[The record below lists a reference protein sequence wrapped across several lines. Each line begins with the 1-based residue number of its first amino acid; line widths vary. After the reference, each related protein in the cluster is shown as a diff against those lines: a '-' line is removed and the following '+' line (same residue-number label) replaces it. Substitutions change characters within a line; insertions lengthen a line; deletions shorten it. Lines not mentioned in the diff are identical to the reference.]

1 MKQPEN
7 MIAVKVAEYRLYITR
22 LRVCRIAW
30 LGVAVMPSGVAG
42 A

>member
-7 MIAVKVAEYRLYITR
+7 TIVVKVAEYSLYITR

-30 LGVAVMPSGVAG
+30 LDDVVMPSGVAG
-42 A
+42 V